1 MNANLESFMESWT
14 GIPADTHPEAARMQF
29 EILRRI
35 GPEGRARLTIR
46 MSQDMLAVAAS
57 GVRSRHPEY
66 DESQV
71 QWAVKRIMLG
81 DELFAKAYPGITIK
95 P

>member
-1 MNANLESFMESWT
+1 MNANRETFMESWT

-35 GPEGRARLTIR
+35 GPEGRARLTLE
-46 MSQDMLAVAAS
+46 MSENMLAVAAS

-66 DESQV
+66 DEGQV

-81 DELFAKAYPGITIK
+81 DDLFMKAYPGVSVK